1 MFDGGGAATS
11 KSRKSRL
18 GPPLAPVAIA
28 RTLLVPAGTGA
39 LTETLC
45 QVFQLAVGGKATA
58 AATTLSLAAMPI
70 GRPPLEP
77 LALRARRVDLP
88 GWAAVTVNPP
98 SPPAL

>member
-18 GPPLAPVAIA
+18 GPPLAPVAVA

-45 QVFQLAVGGKATA
+45 QVSQLAVGGKATA
-58 AATTLSLAAMPI
+58 AATTVPLTAMSI
-70 GRPPLEP
+70 GRLAVDP
-77 LALRARRVDLP
+77 LAYLKVSV
-88 GWAAVTVNPP
+88 AVPVAGMVTGNCT
-98 SPPAL
+98 